1 MMTFGQKFMTIFD
14 QRLWRKL
21 GKLERAYSSSRL
33 ARLKFAPSR
42 LALPLVSSRRR
53 RFGDRRA
60 SLLAANLLFLLA
72 AIGLRNVL
80 RFSPLSS
87 RLVSRLI
94 SAHVPSRHSARDD
107 VKIDDANIWRCDVT
121 ASLISARIPSR
132 LSARPSSRRT
142 NGDELNMSMTAT
154 FRMSYVF
161 HDDGQKCLENCLTTF
176 VMTTAT
182 FRMSRFTG
190 ESSFYRHWVPLEPLH
205 DTMLTWNGPKW

>member
-1 MMTFGQKFMTIFD
+1 MTSFGQHFVTSFGQKLTNDDFRKMMTFGQKFMTIFD

-107 VKIDDANIWRCDVT
+107 VKIDDANI
-121 ASLISARIPSR
+121 
-132 LSARPSSRRT
+132 
-142 NGDELNMSMTAT
+142 
-154 FRMSYVF
+154 
-161 HDDGQKCLENCLTTF
+161 
-176 VMTTAT
+176 
-182 FRMSRFTG
+182 
-190 ESSFYRHWVPLEPLH
+190 
-205 DTMLTWNGPKW
+205 